1 MSVISHTAS
10 GKPQLLYIAAHNS
23 HWRMKCRLKKQKCLL
38 ILSNVTS
45 TKLICASVL
54 IIAQCS
60 LKLRVWVNCRCNLSH
75 LASRI
80 IISSP
85 SGCVAENFQFASWLG
100 EWCARLDP
108 FSAELVAVVSIC
120 MQEISCSIHFSQY
133 AILLLYQLS
142 STYLE
147 LLYFIKY
154 YLWSTMHVMY
164 PAVLWMHSLP
174 PLLARASGWDFCLH
188 PQAPASLGLSISC

>member
-75 LASRI
+75 LANRI

-108 FSAELVAVVSIC
+108 FSSRTSGCGKYLYAGDILFNTFLPIC
-120 MQEISCSIHFSQY
+120 
-133 AILLLYQLS
+133 
-142 STYLE
+142 
-147 LLYFIKY
+147 YFI
-154 YLWSTMHVMY
+154 
-164 PAVLWMHSLP
+164 A
-174 PLLARASGWDFCLH
+174 
-188 PQAPASLGLSISC
+188 LSIIINIFRIIIFHKILSLKHNACDVPSCVVDALSTPIASPG